1 MSLFSKLFGPR
12 AKPAPAGHPPQVHK
26 DFTITPTPY
35 RDGSVYRLSA
45 LIEKDIDGARKS
57 HSLVRADTF
66 TDEDAAVEAAVIKAR
81 RMIDEQGDRLF
92 S

>member
-1 MSLFSKLFGPR
+1 MSLSGDT
-12 AKPAPAGHPPQVHK
+12 GDPPVTRFVQQSP
-26 DFTITPTPY
+26 PTPY
-35 RDGSVYRLSA
+35 RDGSIYRLSA
-45 LIEKDIDGARKS
+45 LIEKDIYGARKS

-66 TDEDAAVEAAVIKAR
+66 TDEDAAVEAAVSKAR